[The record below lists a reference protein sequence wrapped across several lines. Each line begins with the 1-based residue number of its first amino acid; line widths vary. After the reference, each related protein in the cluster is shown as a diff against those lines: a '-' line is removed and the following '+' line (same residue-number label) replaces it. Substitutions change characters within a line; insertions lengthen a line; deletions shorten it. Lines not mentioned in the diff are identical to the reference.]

1 MQSKSL
7 GQTDPSQNFL
17 IFSSNVTPEITID
30 LNALL
35 GPGQPP
41 NTAIQGQSSLALSL
55 IKPEIVFSAI
65 GLTKTVAPYGTP
77 QEGAWTYVFI
87 GLVLACFMGAGLTY
101 SICAKSATYVIA
113 TIAITILLGAGSVY
127 ARQQQP
133 VVT

>member
-1 MQSKSL
+1 MQPKSL
-7 GQTDPSQNFL
+7 GQIDPSQNLL

-41 NTAIQGQSSLALSL
+41 NTAVQGNSSLALSF
-55 IKPEIVFSAI
+55 IKPEIVLSA
-65 GLTKTVAPYGTP
+65 LNLQKTIAPYGTP

-101 SICAKSATYVIA
+101 SLCAKSATYAIA
-113 TIAITILLGAGSVY
+113 TTAITILLGAGSVY

-133 VVT
+133 IT